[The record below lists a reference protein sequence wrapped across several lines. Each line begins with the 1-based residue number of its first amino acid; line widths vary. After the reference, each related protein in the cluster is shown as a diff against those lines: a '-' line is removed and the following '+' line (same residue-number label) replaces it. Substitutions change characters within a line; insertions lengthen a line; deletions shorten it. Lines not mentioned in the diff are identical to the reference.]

1 MKKRA
6 RVPHFRSGAK
16 NSRLPQK
23 LPRGGSMKWLIVAAI
38 CFVACFGVIA
48 LTNAAQANSTTPANL
63 RKQQA
68 VQQFLQTGGST
79 GSGAQTG
86 NQVPPPTAQ
95 PEPTRQAGISNVRQG
110 PFSTS
115 IFTVRNF
122 WQGPVG
128 NTWLLAYAGAR
139 TNPDGTLGQG
149 GIMLYQEISNHAGG
163 FTLQRVG
170 MFLATRPCT
179 ALTITAAQG
188 ELLTLRS
195 ASGASLTFNLQTHQ
209 FQ

>member
-6 RVPHFRSGAK
+6 RVPHFRS
-16 NSRLPQK
+16 NTRSSRLPQK
-23 LPRGGSMKWLIVAAI
+23 RPQGGSMKWLIVAAI

-63 RKQQA
+63 RKQQV

-79 GSGAQTG
+79 ASSAQTG
-86 NQVPPPTAQ
+86 NQAPPPTAQ
-95 PEPTRQAGISNVRQG
+95 PEPAHQAGISNVRQG

-128 NTWLLAYAGAR
+128 NTWLLAYAGAK

-149 GIMLYQEISNHAGG
+149 GIMLYQEISNHTGG
-163 FTLQRVG
+163 FTLQQVG

-188 ELLTLRS
+188 ELLTLHS
-195 ASGASLTFNLQTHQ
+195 ASGASLTFNLRTHQ
-209 FQ
+209 LQ

>member
-6 RVPHFRSGAK
+6 RVSHFRSSAR
-16 NSRLPQK
+16 NSPLPQK
-23 LPRGGSMKWLIVAAI
+23 RPRGGSMKWLIVAAI
-38 CFVACFGVIA
+38 CFVAFFGVIA
-48 LTNAAQANSTTPANL
+48 LTNAARANGTTPANL

-122 WQGPVG
+122 WQGLVG
-128 NTWLLAYAGAR
+128 NTWLLAYAGAK
-139 TNPDGTLGQG
+139 TNPDGILGQG
-149 GIMLYQEISNHAGG
+149 GIMLYQEISNHTGG
-163 FTLQRVG
+163 FTLQQVG

-195 ASGASLTFNLQTHQ
+195 ASGTSLIFNLQTHR